1 MTICISISGTP
12 LTSRRIW
19 PMPIVLGAPGWLN
32 TMAIWP
38 DVETTPCMPWALVD
52 DRPLMSKTALL
63 WPAKTPLV
71 ALPSAH
77 SSSSPWGFWGDL
89 D

>member
-1 MTICISISGTP
+1 
-12 LTSRRIW
+12 
-19 PMPIVLGAPGWLN
+19 MPIVLGAPGWLN

-77 SSSSPWGFWGDL
+77 SVWSPNAIGGGR
-89 D
+89 